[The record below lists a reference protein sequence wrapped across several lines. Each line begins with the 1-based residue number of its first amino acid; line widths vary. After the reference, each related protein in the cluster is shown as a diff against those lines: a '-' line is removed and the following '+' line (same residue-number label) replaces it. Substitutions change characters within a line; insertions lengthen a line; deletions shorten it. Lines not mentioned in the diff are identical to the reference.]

1 MKFFFADNLDYI
13 DPEYDFGSESP
24 RPNRTPQID
33 DVYPHEYFQS
43 PPYDGLLVSRNAVG
57 GWPCSG
63 QYTEAQRFRFLREGA
78 REFLRFPYKGYAD
91 DPNKYPIMGDCGA
104 YSYI

>member
-43 PPYDGLLVSRNAVG
+43 PPTMVYLFLVM
-57 GWPCSG
+57 
-63 QYTEAQRFRFLREGA
+63 L
-78 REFLRFPYKGYAD
+78 
-91 DPNKYPIMGDCGA
+91 
-104 YSYI
+104 